1 MQLTGKEKAT
11 IFLSILG
18 TDTSSR
24 ILRYLPEELADII
37 ASSVNHLPTPTPDAL
52 GEVLNDFRSYTA
64 LPAPAAPHPAASV
77 PTPMPHR
84 AGESATPE
92 IHLEPG
98 TPRETLEHAPAQ
110 AIAFVLSDE
119 RPQMIAFVLSRLSA
133 AKREE
138 VLAQITAQKDIV
150 LDLLSGMR
158 KSPVAQRIEE
168 KLLADFAEKLK

>member
-52 GEVLNDFRSYTA
+52 GEVLTDFRSYTA
-64 LPAPAAPHPAASV
+64 LPSPSAPHPV
-77 PTPMPHR
+77 IKQVQPPPMETPP
-84 AGESATPE
+84 ENITPK
-92 IHLEPG
+92 
-98 TPRETLEHAPAQ
+98 ETLERAPVQ
-110 AIAFVLSDE
+110 ALAFILSEE
-119 RPQMIAFVLSRLSA
+119 RPQMIAFVLSLLSP

-138 VLAQITAQKDIV
+138 VLSQITAQKDIV
-150 LDLLSGMR
+150 TDLLAGIK
-158 KSPVAQRIEE
+158 KSPVTPKIEG
-168 KLLADFAEKLK
+168 KILDYFAEKLK